1 MDDSIG
7 GQIVDFQKGI
17 EAFQRS
23 YAIGEPVQLVQRRT
37 ELFAYSLIASASKP
51 TGSDD
56 LP

>member
-23 YAIGEPVQLVQRRT
+23 YARGEPVQLAQRRT
-37 ELFAYSLIASASKP
+37 ELFAYSLI
-51 TGSDD
+51 TYRIG
-56 LP
+56 